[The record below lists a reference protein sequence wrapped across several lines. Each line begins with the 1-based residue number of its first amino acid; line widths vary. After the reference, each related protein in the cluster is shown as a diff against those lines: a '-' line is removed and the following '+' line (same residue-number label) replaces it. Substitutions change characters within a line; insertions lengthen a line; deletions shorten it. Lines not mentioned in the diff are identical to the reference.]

1 MLVNHLGYGVAQQYH
16 VLIKRFDL
24 TLQFDAVHQVNGN
37 RHMFPT
43 QSVEEGVLQ
52 ELAFIIHDIFRVRK
66 N

>member
-1 MLVNHLGYGVAQQYH
+1 
-16 VLIKRFDL
+16 L
-24 TLQFDAVHQVNGN
+24 TLQFDAIHQVNGD

-43 QSVEEGVLQ
+43 QSVEERVLQ